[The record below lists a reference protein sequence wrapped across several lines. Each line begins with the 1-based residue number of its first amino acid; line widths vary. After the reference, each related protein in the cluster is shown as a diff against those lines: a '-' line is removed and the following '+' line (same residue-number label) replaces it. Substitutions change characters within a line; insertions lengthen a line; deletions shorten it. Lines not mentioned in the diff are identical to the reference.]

1 MFEVTSGHKTINN
14 EDVQHNGELLE
25 AEENHMND
33 DVSESDCF
41 ELYYWEIEH
50 TVAYVEEGQQ
60 DDTALDSDIED
71 GNSDGEAS
79 VDEEADSYQV
89 KASADR
95 LLKEAPKEHYNKTTF
110 FTQVQVKWYKPFCTF
125 YPTKPKATKEKKKK
139 TIIEED
145 EYDSGRV
152 VDRAIGLAQN
162 YINTAECS
170 ITPALNA
177 KMKEYKIADQW
188 RPLEPLMRS
197 QGWARRPM
205 SGGLYG
211 RNYMNDKFKK
221 ICFVQFNRGI
231 VNKGDKQSPTQT
243 LALMKE
249 EHQGFYCYPGLH
261 EIVWMFSSLVQQ
273 SKQNGHKII
282 SFQKISEPLVP
293 PEIKAEL
300 QLMLDENPDWT
311 PVPLLNEWKERF
323 SGNREYDEEKVK
335 KQATCLRAKLMIDLK
350 R

>member
-33 DVSESDCF
+33 DVSELDCF
-41 ELYYWEIEH
+41 ESYYWEIEH
-50 TVAYVEEGQQ
+50 TVAYVKEGQQ
-60 DDTALDSDIED
+60 DDTSLDSDIED
-71 GNSDGEAS
+71 GDSDGEAS

-95 LLKEAPKEHYNKTTF
+95 LLEEAPKERYNKKTF

-125 YPTKPKATKEKKKK
+125 YPTKPKVAKEKKKK

-197 QGWARRPM
+197 QGLARRPM
-205 SGGLYG
+205 SRGLYG
-211 RNYMNDKFKK
+211 RIM
-221 ICFVQFNRGI
+221 
-231 VNKGDKQSPTQT
+231 KGVDF
-243 LALMKE
+243 E
-249 EHQGFYCYPGLH
+249 
-261 EIVWMFSSLVQQ
+261 
-273 SKQNGHKII
+273 
-282 SFQKISEPLVP
+282 
-293 PEIKAEL
+293 
-300 QLMLDENPDWT
+300 
-311 PVPLLNEWKERF
+311 
-323 SGNREYDEEKVK
+323 
-335 KQATCLRAKLMIDLK
+335 
-350 R
+350 